1 MRSFNTSENQVIVSN
16 EVLLNIKRE
25 LAVGD
30 HADSV
35 FGRWFGMSPAS
46 LAATLRSLADDLEAS
61 NSIDDVGA
69 LPAVAINSWAIV
81 QRPVPC
87 LIGRTL
93 GHPSIGDGRAALS
106 SQLFYLDSERE
117 IARTMSRWY
126 RLGTRVDPDYW
137 NKRGARRS

>member
-1 MRSFNTSENQVIVSN
+1 
-16 EVLLNIKRE
+16 
-25 LAVGD
+25 
-30 HADSV
+30 
-35 FGRWFGMSPAS
+35 MSPAS